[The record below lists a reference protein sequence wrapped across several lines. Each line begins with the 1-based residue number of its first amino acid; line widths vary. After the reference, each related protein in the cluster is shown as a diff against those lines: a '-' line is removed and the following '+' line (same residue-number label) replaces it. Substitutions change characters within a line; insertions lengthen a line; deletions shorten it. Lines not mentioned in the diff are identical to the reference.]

1 MIVLLRP
8 GIRFVERLSVVANL
22 SVIAVFY
29 LAAELLTLW
38 WATRI
43 SPSGSLN
50 GDMARAAAGWAPWG
64 ILALFIGGTYAL
76 TSFVVSF
83 RINLERISRA
93 LGRIAAG
100 EIGAQERQTAVATT
114 TESTVMWGALA
125 QMRENLGG
133 IVTQV
138 RDSAE
143 TIARGSREMS
153 DSYSNLSQ
161 RTEEQA
167 STLEQTASGMEHLS
181 ETVQRNA
188 NHCKD
193 AADLAQTALAA
204 AQQGAAAFQH
214 AEKSMAAVE
223 AGSKR
228 MADITGVIEGIAFQ
242 TNILA
247 LNAAV
252 EAARAGDQGRG
263 FAVVASEVRALAQR
277 SGDAAKQIKGLIGQ
291 TVSQITEGSRNAATA
306 GNGIDR
312 IVASVGKVTQL
323 IGEVAAASSEQSAGV
338 GELNKAITQLE
349 SVTQQNAALVEQ
361 AAAAAE
367 NFQEESTR
375 MLGVVGAFKLDRT
388 EARDQAVALV
398 KKAAAHL
405 AKAGP
410 RQAFAD
416 FHDSR
421 AGFMFDDYYVFALD
435 MNCMLHANGAEPETC
450 GADHSGNIDADGK
463 RFSLELVDVARTRGR
478 GWVDYRRV
486 NRRSGQIEAKSSYV
500 ERVGDF
506 LVGCGIY
513 RIDRSAPPAAT
524 PASLAAPQ
532 ARRLTGSGA

>member
-1 MIVLLRP
+1 MSVLLRP
-8 GIRFVERLSVVANL
+8 GIRLVERLGVVANL
-22 SVIAVFY
+22 SLIAVLY
-29 LAAELLTLW
+29 LGAELLTLW
-38 WATRI
+38 WATQI
-43 SPSGSLN
+43 SAVGSLN
-50 GDMARAAAGWAPWG
+50 ESAPKAAAGWAPWG
-64 ILALFIGGTYAL
+64 ILLLFVCGTYVL

-83 RINLERISRA
+83 RISLERVSRA

-100 EIGAQERQTAVATT
+100 EVGAPERNAAGAAS
-114 TESTVMWGALA
+114 TESTVMWSALS
-125 QMRENLGG
+125 QMRENLGE
-133 IVTQV
+133 IVVQV

-143 TIARGSREMS
+143 AIARGSREMS

-188 NHCKD
+188 THCKD
-193 AADLAQTALAA
+193 AADLAQSALAA
-204 AQQGAAAFQH
+204 ARQGAAAFQL
-214 AEKSMAAVE
+214 AEQSMTAVE

-277 SGDAAKQIKGLIGQ
+277 SGDAAKQIKGLIEQ
-291 TVSQITEGSRNAATA
+291 TVGQIAHGSRNAATA
-306 GNGIDR
+306 GDGMDR

-323 IGEVAAASSEQSAGV
+323 IGEVATASSEQSAGV
-338 GELNKAITQLE
+338 GELNNAIAQLE

-367 NFQEESTR
+367 NFQEEAAR
-375 MLGVVGAFKLDRT
+375 MLDVVGTFKLDRM

-405 AKAGP
+405 AKVGP

-416 FHDSR
+416 FHDST
-421 AGFMFDDYYVFALD
+421 AGFMFDDYYVFVLD
-435 MNCMLHANGAEPETC
+435 MNCVLHANGAEPETC
-450 GADHSGNIDADGK
+450 GANHSGNIDADGK
-463 RFSLELVDVARTRGR
+463 RFSLELVEVARTRGR
-478 GWVDYRRV
+478 GWVDYRRA
-486 NRRSGQIEAKSSYV
+486 NRRTGQIEGKSSYV

-513 RIDRSAPPAAT
+513 RAQSSSAPAAIAT
-524 PASLAAPQ
+524 GHSRLRPP
-532 ARRLTGSGA
+532 RLTGSGA